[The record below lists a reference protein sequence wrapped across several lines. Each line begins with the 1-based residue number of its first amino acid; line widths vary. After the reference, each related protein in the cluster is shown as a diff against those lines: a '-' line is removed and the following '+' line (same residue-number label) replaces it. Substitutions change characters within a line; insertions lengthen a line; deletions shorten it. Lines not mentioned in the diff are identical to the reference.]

1 MSVKAITSGLIGPR
15 PVREPQ
21 PLSYIRSVLQAGM
34 EHKATGMQ
42 AAGEPEPAPPTDIEF
57 ETTVEVGDVRVAW
70 PREGD
75 PTVQTVLLS
84 GKARVS
90 PPETPFEVASKHVT
104 VQLIVAVLQHMS
116 RTPLAMADTQGETEF
131 EALCR
136 GLGRCYSL
144 RMTGES
150 GWDALR
156 EWASE
161 DALRRD
167 DDMRERERRE
177 QRPRRLFTPAEYER
191 VVYAHLHPAWPL
203 LVDTVEYLNIVLLH
217 GLPRGDEGGLQLV
230 GSDEQRALLK
240 FTLYLQAAI
249 DSATDLKIRS
259 SRPGS
264 EANELFELR
273 KRASVAFHRLRIVHR
288 RHEAWQPSP
297 TWSGGSAA
305 SDDTDED

>member
-1 MSVKAITSGLIGPR
+1 MSVKAITSGLIGPQ
-15 PVREPQ
+15 PIREPR
-21 PLSYIRSVLQAGM
+21 PLSYIRSVLQAGI

-42 AAGEPEPAPPTDIEF
+42 AGSEPEPVAPTDIEF
-57 ETTVEVGDVRVAW
+57 ETTVEVGDVHVAW

-90 PPETPFEVASKHVT
+90 PPEIPFEVASKHVT
-104 VQLIVAVLQHMS
+104 VQLIVAVLRHMS
-116 RTPLAMADTQGETEF
+116 NTPLAMADTPNETEF

-136 GLGRCYSL
+136 GLGRCYRL
-144 RMTGES
+144 RVPGES

-156 EWASE
+156 EWVSE

-167 DDMRERERRE
+167 DDMRERERKE
-177 QRPRRLFTPAEYER
+177 PHPKRLFTKIEYER
-191 VVYAHLHPAWPL
+191 MVYAHLHPAWPL
-203 LVDTVEYLNIVLLH
+203 LVDTVEYLAIVLLN

-273 KRASVAFHRLRIVHR
+273 KRASVPFHRLRAVHR
-288 RHEAWQPSP
+288 RHEAWQASQA
-297 TWSGGSAA
+297 WSAGSAA